1 MKKVIVSLMFIA
13 LSATTLAEGGDLTI
27 PGERWQTTFNKYIC
41 NNVVTN
47 AATPVEF
54 SRINVQFGNVT
65 TDYTLDNG
73 LMKAT
78 FEENGKVCN
87 YSAILLADNA
97 LSTIK
102 LVTSKAYAV
111 NGDTECTEG
120 QKVIDDAFKGPN
132 QYLYYGHPHNLA
144 VMIPVSDAG
153 NICPGQ
159 ETMGVNFVLTGKL
172 D

>member
-1 MKKVIVSLMFIA
+1 MKKGILSLILLTVST
-13 LSATTLAEGGDLTI
+13 LSFAQSGDLTM

-41 NNVVTN
+41 NNVVTDV
-47 AATPVEF
+47 ATPVEF
-54 SRINVQFGNVT
+54 ARINAQFGTVT
-65 TDYTLDNG
+65 TDITLDNG

-102 LVTSKAYAV
+102 LITSKAYAV

-120 QKVIDDAFKGPN
+120 QKVIDEAFKGPN
-132 QYLYYGHPHNLA
+132 KYLYYGHPHNLA
-144 VMIPVSDAG
+144 VMVPLADAG
-153 NICPGQ
+153 NICAGQ
-159 ETMGVNFVLTGKL
+159 TTMGVNFVLTGKI

>member
-1 MKKVIVSLMFIA
+1 MKKGLLSLLLLAVSS
-13 LSATTLAEGGDLTI
+13 LSFAQSGDLTI

-47 AATPVEF
+47 AATPTEF
-54 SRINVQFGNVT
+54 ARINVQFGTVT

-87 YSAILLADNA
+87 YSAILLADNT

-102 LVTSKAYAV
+102 LITSKAYAV
-111 NGDTECTEG
+111 NADTECTEG
-120 QKVIDDAFKGPN
+120 QKIIDDAFKGPN
-132 QYLYYGHPHNLA
+132 KYLYYGHPHNLA
-144 VMIPVSDAG
+144 VMVPVADAA

-159 ETMGVNFVLTGKL
+159 STMGVNFVLTGKL